1 LPPTRFATVVLA
13 GRPNVGKSTLFNAL
27 LGTPLAVTS
36 AKPQSTRRSVF
47 GLRTDGDT
55 QLLLVDPPGLLEP
68 KHLLQEAM
76 LAGALAAIRG
86 ADILLHLRRVADGP
100 GWASRL
106 PEPTDHPFPLA
117 AATVLTCADTVPEA
131 RLPAV
136 SPPTFLVSAVTGRGL
151 DEVLTWCRS
160 QAPEAPFRFDPD
172 DLSTQPIR
180 FFAAEF
186 IHEAALEALH
196 EELPYALAIE
206 VDEFREDSAPVYIR
220 ATLYV
225 ERDSQRGM
233 VIGAGGR
240 TIKGIG
246 SAARRRIEALLD
258 ARVFLDLH
266 VKVLPGWRRSP
277 ALLRRF
283 GFDPPTSRR

>member
-1 LPPTRFATVVLA
+1 MPPTHFATVVLA
-13 GRPNVGKSTLFNAL
+13 GKPNVGKSTLFNAL
-27 LGTPLAVTS
+27 IGTPLAVTS
-36 AKPQSTRRSVF
+36 AKPQSTRRPVF

-68 KHLLQEAM
+68 RHLLQEAM

-86 ADILLHLRRVADGP
+86 ADVLLHLRRVADGP
-100 GWASRL
+100 GPASPL
-106 PEPTDHPFPLA
+106 PDPTDHPLPLA

-131 RLPAV
+131 RLPVV

-151 DEVLTWCRS
+151 DEVLAWCRS

-172 DLSTQPIR
+172 DLSTQPLR
-180 FFAAEF
+180 FFAGEF

-196 EELPYALAIE
+196 EELPYALVVE
-206 VDEFREDSAPVYIR
+206 VDEFREDSSPVYIR
-220 ATLYV
+220 ATLHV
-225 ERDSQRGM
+225 ERESQKGM

-246 SAARRRIEALLD
+246 SAARRRIEGLLD

-266 VKVLPGWRRSP
+266 VKVLPRWRRSP